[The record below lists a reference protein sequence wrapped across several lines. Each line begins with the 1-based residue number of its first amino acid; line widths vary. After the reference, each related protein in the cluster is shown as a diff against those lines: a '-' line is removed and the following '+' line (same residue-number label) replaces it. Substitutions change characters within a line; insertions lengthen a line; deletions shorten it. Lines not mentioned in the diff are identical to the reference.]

1 MIKAINNKIIVE
13 YLKPNMTT
21 SGLII
26 PEGAQE
32 PQGYGKVLSYGEE
45 IKNMKKG
52 IILVFHA
59 RAGMDMI
66 LGSKVYKCVNAEE
79 VYGELTDKK
88 ILKTLEPLD
97 LKMKSVITP
106 PEKKIIV

>member
-13 YLKPNMTT
+13 YLKPSQTI

-26 PEGAQE
+26 PEGSQE
-32 PQGYGKVLSYGEE
+32 PQGYGRVLSVGEE
-45 IKNMKKG
+45 IKNIRKG
-52 IILVFHA
+52 IILVFHV

-97 LKMKSVITP
+97 LEMKKIAV
-106 PEKKIIV
+106 PEKKIIL